1 MCTHKFIKAVLAN
14 QTAVLY
20 IEIMGRGN
28 DLKRVTIA
36 NGLTLQALR
45 EKSSTL
51 VFFIIFSVYI
61 KTIAVYR
68 GLVSGL
74 HFS

>member
-1 MCTHKFIKAVLAN
+1 MAFHFMCTHKFIKAVLAN

-20 IEIMGRGN
+20 IEIMGHGN

-45 EKSSTL
+45 EKSSTP
-51 VFFIIFSVYI
+51 VFYDIFCLY
-61 KTIAVYR
+61 
-68 GLVSGL
+68 
-74 HFS
+74 

>member
-45 EKSSTL
+45 EKSSTP
-51 VFFIIFSVYI
+51 VFYDIFCLY
-61 KTIAVYR
+61 
-68 GLVSGL
+68 
-74 HFS
+74 

>member
-20 IEIMGRGN
+20 IEIMGRGS

-45 EKSSTL
+45 EKSSIPL
-51 VFFIIFSVYI
+51 VFKVFSVYI
-61 KTIAVYR
+61 ETIAVYR

-74 HFS
+74 HFP

>member
-20 IEIMGRGN
+20 IEIMWRGN

-45 EKSSTL
+45 EKSSTP
-51 VFFIIFSVYI
+51 VFMIFPVYI